1 MRSLFLSASLLVL
14 SLPLLATS
22 AVALAQDASS
32 PTPAPTTVQQNTA
45 YDWVA
50 SGKKN
55 EDDIAKIASTT
66 QNEHLEIYF
75 FKHEF
80 GSLMVR
86 IPATVAIKEHSKDPF
101 KQMKKNKIEVQVA
114 LDDAAPVSQT
124 WAVVEYPKEAVLPAL
139 APEDRSPKLY
149 QKALESKKLTIS
161 YPDATGN
168 TKTVV
173 FDLSAMKSQMDA
185 HKEKVHHFGVKDGL
199 GILGAMAAGMGE

>member
-1 MRSLFLSASLLVL
+1 
-14 SLPLLATS
+14 LLATS
-22 AVALAQDASS
+22 AVAFAQDASS
-32 PTPAPTTVQQNTA
+32 STSTPTTIQNTA
-45 YDWVA
+45 YAWVS

-101 KQMKKNKIEVQVA
+101 KQMKKNKLEVQVA
-114 LDDAAPVSQT
+114 FDDAAPVSQT
-124 WAVVEYPKEAVLPAL
+124 WAVVEQPKDALLPAL

-149 QKALESKKLTIS
+149 QKAVESRKLTIS
-161 YPDATGN
+161 YPDATGK
-168 TKTVV
+168 TTTVV
-173 FDLSAMKSQMDA
+173 FDLSAMKSEMDA

-199 GILGAMAAGMGE
+199 GILGAAAAGFGE